1 MGLRLNYRVEVAIMN
16 PQTGV
21 QKRPKGDT
29 IMHEYYAENKGKFK
43 KEMDGFLRLIS
54 RELEE
59 DTNRPYSELLEEVW
73 ECYEQD
79 MLEHFP
85 YIGGSKSSGT
95 RNLTGAYCFVALGE
109 VCRGKYDMSLDR
121 WGYLTTECYRRY
133 FDRIPQ
139 PLRLLA
145 GKLLGRPGLVNS
157 MLRKKDARNA
167 ANAAEYPGSF
177 VTQVQP
183 PRPGYPVIYHMT
195 VCPLHQFARGFGYMD
210 YMPYLCNLDYV
221 MFEAMNVPFYREKT
235 CAAGDGVCDFKMKPG
250 APVNPAWP
258 CHCLTPGDPLK

>member
-1 MGLRLNYRVEVAIMN
+1 MHPYYR
-16 PQTGV
+16 
-21 QKRPKGDT
+21 
-29 IMHEYYAENKGKFK
+29 ENSAGFRKD
-43 KEMDGFLRLIS
+43 MDGFLHLIS
-54 RELEE
+54 KELE
-59 DTNRPYSELLEEVW
+59 TAAGRSYPELLKEIW
-73 ECYEQD
+73 SCYEQNF
-79 MLEHFP
+79 LEHFP

-95 RNLTGAYCFVALGE
+95 RNLTGAFVFVAMGE
-109 VCRGKYDMSLDR
+109 VCRKNYGMTLEQ

-133 FDRIPQ
+133 FCRIPR

-145 GKLLGRPGLVNS
+145 GKLLGRPGLINT

-167 ANAAEYPGSF
+167 ANAAENPGSF

-183 PRPGYPVIYHMT
+183 PRPDYPVIYHMT
-195 VCPLHQFARGFGYMD
+195 VCPLHNFARDFGYME

-258 CHCLTPGDPLK
+258 CHSLTPGDPLK